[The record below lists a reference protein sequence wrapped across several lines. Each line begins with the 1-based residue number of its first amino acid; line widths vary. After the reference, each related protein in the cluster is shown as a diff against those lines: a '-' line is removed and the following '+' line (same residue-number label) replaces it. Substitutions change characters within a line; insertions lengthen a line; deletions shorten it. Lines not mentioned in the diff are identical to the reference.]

1 MSEFKGI
8 EDRIRRECD
17 MIGQNKA
24 DELFKKVAVDL
35 GYNPNGGTWWA
46 SDELLTALKPM
57 RTFAKQ
63 RFADLEFQRV
73 WADAEKAALDA
84 LKKPRKEPTP

>member
-17 MIGQNKA
+17 QIGENKA
-24 DELFKKVAVDL
+24 DELFKRVAVDL
-35 GYNPNGGTWWA
+35 GFNPNDGTWWA
-46 SDELLTALKPM
+46 SNELLTSLRPM
-57 RTFAKQ
+57 RAFAKQ
-63 RFADLEFQRV
+63 RFAELEFRRV

-84 LKKPRKEPTP
+84 LKKPRQEQP